1 MLNMT
6 RFIIAISA
14 AALAPQ
20 AAFASAD
27 QVPAKVCFS
36 TASHFT
42 DGVDLLQAKLHANDG
57 AAAPQCTPAK
67 VFLNAN
73 SDFSDGVDVL
83 QNKMANRDAGQNRGE
98 AGKAYFTTANNG
110 TDGVDRLQQRMTH
123 LGR

>member
-42 DGVDLLQAKLHANDG
+42 DGVDLHQARLHGNDG
-57 AAAPQCTPAK
+57 AAEQCTSAQ

-73 SDFSDGVDVL
+73 SNFSDGVDLL
-83 QNKMANRDAGQNRGE
+83 QNKMAHRDAEQNRGE
-98 AGKAYFTTANNG
+98 AGKVYLNTANNG
-110 TDGVDRLQQRMTH
+110 SDGVDRFHQRMEN
-123 LGR
+123 LGW

>member
-14 AALAPQ
+14 VTLAPQ

-27 QVPAKVCFS
+27 QVPAQVCFS

-42 DGVDLLQAKLHANDG
+42 DGVDLLQARLHGNDG
-57 AAAPQCTPAK
+57 TPAPQCTPAR

-73 SDFSDGVDVL
+73 SDFSDGVDLL
-83 QNKMANRDAGQNRGE
+83 QNKMANRDAEQNRGE
-98 AGKAYFTTANNG
+98 AGKVYFNTANNG
-110 TDGVDRLQQRMTH
+110 TDGVDRFKQRMIH

>member
-6 RFIIAISA
+6 RFIIAIAA

-57 AAAPQCTPAK
+57 AVEQCTPAK

-73 SDFSDGVDVL
+73 SDFSDGVDLL
-83 QNKMANRDAGQNRGE
+83 QNKMANRDAEQNRGE
-98 AGKAYFTTANNG
+98 AGKVYFNTANNG
-110 TDGVDRLQQRMTH
+110 TDGVDRFQQRMIH